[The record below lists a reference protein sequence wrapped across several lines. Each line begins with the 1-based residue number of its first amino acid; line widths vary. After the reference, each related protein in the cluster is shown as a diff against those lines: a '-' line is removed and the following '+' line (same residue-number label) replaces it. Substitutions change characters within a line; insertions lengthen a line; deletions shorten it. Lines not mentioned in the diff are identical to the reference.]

1 MPTPDDAILLPVM
14 HDAITGRTTCPP
26 DEARNVTAR
35 DVHQSHPFNV
45 ANNVEAPI
53 DEPLQLPTPPS
64 QEDFPAHATPSHE
77 NHTKPLST
85 RIETPNRDTP
95 TPMTVVD
102 DSADGERASQT
113 SPVSAT
119 APALGPTSLL
129 SSHLSSPFPTH
140 RVCSSAVFWR
150 QVFELR

>member
-140 RVCSSAVFWR
+140 RVCSSLVF
-150 QVFELR
+150 